1 MSQWPTEMG
10 EDIMPIEVAVAVGM
24 YMYMGMLPLA
34 GEQASNVG
42 ADTKQPTPPPI
53 GIMQQVAA
61 CSGVV
66 AGETINNTTV
76 DPRLPASP
84 VYLYLYWPTNL
95 HDSRNLNPILI
106 TVTGAYSFSPK

>member
-42 ADTKQPTPPPI
+42 ADTKLPTPPPI
-53 GIMQQVAA
+53 GIYAA
-61 CSGVV
+61 GGGVQW
-66 AGETINNTTV
+66 GCCGR
-76 DPRLPASP
+76 D
-84 VYLYLYWPTNL
+84 
-95 HDSRNLNPILI
+95 D
-106 TVTGAYSFSPK
+106 